1 MTDRIEIEFRP
12 SEGAIL
18 RLIGL
23 VERRGFEVRGV
34 DIPETDADAPM
45 RMGLQV
51 KPRDAGR
58 RMPTLCAQ
66 LAKVYGVSAVHANR
80 AHPARYEAVS

>member
-23 VERRGFEVRGV
+23 VERRGYEVRGV
-34 DIPETDADAPM
+34 DLPTAEAGRPAQMD
-45 RMGLQV
+45 LQIRA
-51 KPRDAGR
+51 RDAGR
-58 RMPTLCAQ
+58 RIETLCAQ
-66 LAKVYGVSAVHANR
+66 IAKIYGVCAVR
-80 AHPARYEAVS
+80 AAPAQALEAAS

>member
-34 DIPETDADAPM
+34 DLPQMNTQSDA
-45 RMGLQV
+45 RMDLMVQ
-51 KPRDAGR
+51 PRDADLLALLV
-58 RMPTLCAQ
+58 THQ
-66 LAKVYGVSAVHANR
+66 LR
-80 AHPARYEAVS
+80 APSS

>member
-34 DIPETDADAPM
+34 DLPQMNTQSDA
-45 RMGLQV
+45 RMDLTVQ
-51 KPRDAGR
+51 PRDAGR
-58 RMPTLCAQ
+58 KMSTLCAQ
-66 LAKVYGVSAVHANR
+66 ISKIYGVNAVRSASLT
-80 AHPARYEAVS
+80 PAYEAAS

>member
-34 DIPETDADAPM
+34 DLPQMNTQSDARVDLM
-45 RMGLQV
+45 VQ
-51 KPRDAGR
+51 PRDAGR
-58 RMPTLCAQ
+58 KMSTLCAQ
-66 LAKVYGVSAVHANR
+66 IEKIYGVSAVR
-80 AHPARYEAVS
+80 AASRTPALEAAS

>member
-34 DIPETDADAPM
+34 DMPETEADAPM
-45 RMGLQV
+45 RMGLQI
-51 KPRDAGR
+51 KARDEGR
-58 RMPTLCAQ
+58 KMPILCAQ
-66 LAKVYGVSAVHANR
+66 LAKVYGVRAVYAGGAQHA
-80 AHPARYEAVS
+80 PYEVAS

>member
-34 DIPETDADAPM
+34 DLPQMSAQSDA
-45 RMGLQV
+45 RMGLTVQ
-51 KPRDAGR
+51 PRDAGR
-58 RMPTLCAQ
+58 KMSTLCAQ
-66 LAKVYGVSAVHANR
+66 IAKVYGVNAVRSASMA
-80 AHPARYEAVS
+80 PAYEAAS

>member
-34 DIPETDADAPM
+34 DLPQMPTAGEA
-45 RMGLQV
+45 RMDLTVQ
-51 KPRDAGR
+51 PRDAGR
-58 RMPTLCAQ
+58 RMGTLCAQ
-66 LAKVYGVSAVHANR
+66 ISKIYGVSAVR
-80 AHPARYEAVS
+80 AASLAPAFEAVS

>member
-34 DIPETDADAPM
+34 ELPQMNTQSDA
-45 RMGLQV
+45 RMDLTVQ
-51 KPRDAGR
+51 PRDAGR
-58 RMPTLCAQ
+58 KMSTLCAQ
-66 LAKVYGVSAVHANR
+66 ISKIYGVSAVRSASLT
-80 AHPARYEAVS
+80 PAYEAAS

>member
-34 DIPETDADAPM
+34 ALPQMNTQSDA
-45 RMGLQV
+45 RMDLMVQ
-51 KPRDAGR
+51 PRDAGR
-58 RMPTLCAQ
+58 KMSTLCAQ
-66 LAKVYGVSAVHANR
+66 IAKIYGVSAVR
-80 AHPARYEAVS
+80 AASRTPALEAAS

>member
-34 DIPETDADAPM
+34 DLPADAD
-45 RMGLQV
+45 RW
-51 KPRDAGR
+51 R
-58 RMPTLCAQ
+58 T
-66 LAKVYGVSAVHANR
+66 R
-80 AHPARYEAVS
+80 AWT

>member
-34 DIPETDADAPM
+34 DLPQMNTQSDAQM
-45 RMGLQV
+45 SLTVR
-51 KPRDAGR
+51 PRDAGR
-58 RMPTLCAQ
+58 RMSTLCAQ
-66 LAKVYGVSAVHANR
+66 ISKVYGVSAVRSASL
-80 AHPARYEAVS
+80 APAYEAAS

>member
-34 DIPETDADAPM
+34 DLPQMNTQSDA
-45 RMGLQV
+45 RMDLMVQ
-51 KPRDAGR
+51 PRDAGR
-58 RMPTLCAQ
+58 KMSTLCAQ
-66 LAKVYGVSAVHANR
+66 IAKIYGVSAVRSASLT
-80 AHPARYEAVS
+80 PAYEAAS

>member
-34 DIPETDADAPM
+34 NLPQMSANADA
-45 RMGLQV
+45 RMDLTVQ
-51 KPRDAGR
+51 PRDAGR
-58 RMPTLCAQ
+58 RMSTLCAQ
-66 LAKVYGVSAVHANR
+66 IAKVYGVSAVRSASLT
-80 AHPARYEAVS
+80 PALEAAS